1 MRKSEQLGTQT
12 EPDSDSSQGS
22 ARTNTASNPQLE
34 QILARLVENQSKPQ
48 YIRNTEVIKKF
59 PDTDPDCKF
68 SRFRFLFSKYVHEP
82 KYSEAGCFSKFI
94 KLLGGGALTFALS
107 LQLEEKKGTAPQY
120 SMDQW
125 FQKFEKE
132 YSDEAA
138 KQESYEKC
146 HAKVWS
152 PSDDPRVYCDTFR
165 RYFNAVECTS
175 ECVAVDKKSEI

>member
-1 MRKSEQLGTQT
+1 MKKSEQLGTQT

-59 PDTDPDCKF
+59 PDTDPDYKF
-68 SRFRFLFSKYVHEP
+68 SRFRFLFSKYVHER

-138 KQESYEKC
+138 SRNRTKSVMPKSGVQVTIPEYT
-146 HAKVWS
+146 AILFADILMLWNVL
-152 PSDDPRVYCDTFR
+152 PRWNVCS
-165 RYFNAVECTS
+165 C
-175 ECVAVDKKSEI
+175 